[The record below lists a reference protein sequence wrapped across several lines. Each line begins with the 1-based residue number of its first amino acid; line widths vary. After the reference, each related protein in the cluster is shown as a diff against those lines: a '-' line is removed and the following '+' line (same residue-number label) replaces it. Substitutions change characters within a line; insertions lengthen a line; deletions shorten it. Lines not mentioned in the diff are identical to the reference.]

1 MLDFIAA
8 CNARAEL
15 QIPNFRQAI
24 AGRKPSIFDDIF
36 FATRTDFPHFGYVTC
51 RNSHAD
57 TFYMLD
63 NNDDAVAKHW
73 YWYGVDGYEQASLR
87 EWSRRAKT
95 AQVVFDIGSHTGAF
109 SLVAARSNPAIT
121 AIRAFEPTARAYSRL
136 VENLIANAL
145 LGQVRPE
152 RLAVSNKSGRL
163 DFNVFDDLYQISTGS
178 SYKTEHTQFTVRS
191 HETCEATTI
200 DAYIRDN
207 DLVPDLVKI
216 DVEGAEIDALE
227 GAAELIA
234 RRRTMFLIE
243 VTPLSID
250 HVTKLF
256 GGYSVTV
263 VDDIEDRVVSYDG
276 QLIEGFVNLL
286 IDPQNGFRPT

>member
-15 QIPNFRQAI
+15 QLPEFRRAV
-24 AGRKPSIFDDIF
+24 AGRKPSIFDDVF
-36 FATRTDFPHFGYVTC
+36 FATRTNFPHFGYVTC
-51 RNSHAD
+51 DNSHAG

-73 YWYGVDGYEQASLR
+73 YWYGADGYEQTSLR

-95 AQVVFDIGSHTGAF
+95 ARVVFDIGSHTGAF

-136 VENLIANAL
+136 VENLIVNAL

-152 RLAVSNKSGRL
+152 RLAVSNKPGRL
-163 DFNVFDDLYQISTGS
+163 DFNVFDDLYQISTGN
-178 SYKTEHTQFTVRS
+178 SYKTEHTYFTVRS
-191 HETCEATTI
+191 HEACEATTI
-200 DAYIRDN
+200 DTYIRDN

-227 GAAELIA
+227 GAVELVA
-234 RRRTMFLIE
+234 LRRTMFLIE

-250 HVTKLF
+250 RVAKIF
-256 GGYSVTV
+256 SGYSIAV
-263 VDDIEDRVVSYDG
+263 VDDTADRIVPYAGQPIED
-276 QLIEGFVNLL
+276 FVNLL
-286 IDPQNGFRPT
+286 IDP